1 MAVLMKYHYTL
12 DNKTDCII
20 SKCIGIT
27 IYPIKYMMVN
37 KNSNIT
43 CVKTVVKIVDVPL
56 FYQTKASI
64 CPFLGG
70 CTMTCKFL
78 VMLSDCTVIL
88 MRLDELFYHSN
99 TVSMIF

>member
-1 MAVLMKYHYTL
+1 MAVLIKYHYTL

-27 IYPIKYMMVN
+27 IYPIKYMIVH

-43 CVKTVVKIVDVPL
+43 CVETVVNIVDVPL
-56 FYQTKASI
+56 VYQTKASI

-70 CTMTCKFL
+70 CT
-78 VMLSDCTVIL
+78 V
-88 MRLDELFYHSN
+88 LFPLKPLLKDN
-99 TVSMIF
+99 